1 MLGDAAA
8 GAVVGACLTL
18 AAGTLVPLAAHA
30 ARPRLRTLVLAL
42 VATSAVCAAAASWRH
57 AYSPAFPKRVFL
69 QHRHEVHIHVVS
81 LCSCRHVI
89 AGDLIK

>member
-30 ARPRLRTLVLAL
+30 ARPRLRTLVLVLAAASAL
-42 VATSAVCAAAASWRH
+42 CAAAASRRH

-69 QHRHEVHIHVVS
+69 QHRHEVHICLV
-81 LCSCRHVI
+81 LCVLVKACDCGRPF
-89 AGDLIK
+89 

>member
-8 GAVVGACLTL
+8 GAAVGACLTL

-30 ARPRLRTLVLAL
+30 ARPRLRALVLAL
-42 VATSAVCAAAASWRH
+42 AAASAVCAVAASRRH

-69 QHRHEVHIHVVS
+69 QHRHEARAELS
-81 LCSCRHVI
+81 MLCVPV
-89 AGDLIK
+89 K